1 MRDEIIK
8 MAQEAG
14 WRVDPEG
21 EILEGDDWH
30 IQTDI
35 VERFFH
41 MAQAAERANWPAEM
55 EAMERQVNILTDELS
70 KVAKWRNSAIRV
82 GENLSTCGPEGYYD
96 FTSAQWLGWALDA
109 TTKMQDDYMNLGAC
123 GEREACAKVC
133 EEYHS
138 PGAVAYVTDVAAAI
152 RERNGNAS

>member
-41 MAQAAERANWPAEM
+41 MAQAAER
-55 EAMERQVNILTDELS
+55 
-70 KVAKWRNSAIRV
+70 
-82 GENLSTCGPEGYYD
+82 
-96 FTSAQWLGWALDA
+96 
-109 TTKMQDDYMNLGAC
+109 
-123 GEREACAKVC
+123 EACANLC
-133 EEYHS
+133 DELHLS
-138 PGAVAYVTDVAAAI
+138 GDDDCGAAADAI
-152 RERNGNAS
+152 RARRKK